1 MDTWV
6 WHQVGLELRNIN
18 IEGTIETKGSR
29 QRRDNLSD
37 QPVQVGVRWAF
48 NIQVASAD
56 IVQRLVIDLVSYI
69 SVFQEGMD
77 AQDGVVWFDNG
88 GGNLRTAPHG
98 ERDLR
103 FLTVI
108 DGQSL
113 QHEASQTRSS
123 TTTDGMVDQETL
135 KTRTVIGQLTDA
147 IQAQIDN
154 FLTDSVVTT
163 GEVVCGIF
171 LTRDQLFRME
181 QLTVGS
187 RSDFIDDGRL
197 QIDKDGTWDVLSGT
211 SFREKGVEGVITTTD
226 SLIGRHLTIGLD
238 TVLEA
243 KQLPAS
249 ITDLDTGLTDVN
261 SDSFTHGW
269 FVFVLLD

>member
-6 WHQVGLELRNIN
+6 WHQVGLELRNID

-29 QRRDNLSD
+29 QRRDNLSN
-37 QPVQVGVRWAF
+37 QPVQVGVRWSL

-56 IVQRLVIDLVSYI
+56 IVQGLVIDLVGHI
-69 SVFQEGMD
+69 GVFQEGMD
-77 AQDGVVWFDNG
+77 AQDGVVWLHDCG
-88 GGNLRTAPHG
+88 SNLRAAPDS
-98 ERDLR
+98 ERDLG

-113 QHEASQTRSS
+113 QHEAPQTRSS

-171 LTRDQLFRME
+171 LTRDQLFRVE
-181 QLTVGS
+181 QLTVSS

-197 QIDKDGTWDVLSGT
+197 QIDEDSTRDVLSGT

-226 SLIGRHLTIGLD
+226 SLVGRHLTIGLD

-269 FVFVLLD
+269 FLVLLD